1 MVRVSE
7 AGFGREMK
15 ELKSLSVIVLIVLSV
30 LMANAQVGT
39 GETKHFEKDGLAF
52 NYPAGWRLTDNS
64 SPGEQSLTLASE
76 DRTSQ
81 IVINKIDRLV
91 PPCDFQAENEK
102 IANALAAKVAK
113 QIKAPSPLTT
123 SRVKTQVGAFEFEGV
138 QLHGVLNHKPVTGD
152 IYSARLN
159 RQFVSLVYLRND
171 QDEEARSVWD
181 TVRTTLTVSP
191 GNLTLMGAAP
201 GESTGSITGG
211 VLNGRALKLGRP
223 EYPAVARMAHAS
235 GTVVVQVLIDEEGN
249 VVAAHA
255 ISGHPL
261 LQATCVKAARESK
274 FSPTKLCGEPVRVNG
289 VIQYNFVAP

>member
-1 MVRVSE
+1 
-7 AGFGREMK
+7 MK
-15 ELKSLSVIVLIVLSV
+15 ELKGLSAIVLVALSV
-30 LMANAQVGT
+30 LMANAQVRT

-52 NYPAGWRLTDNS
+52 DYPAGWRLTDNS
-64 SPGEQSLTLASE
+64 TPDEQSLTLAREGS
-76 DRTSQ
+76 TSQ
-81 IVINKIDRLV
+81 IVINKNDRLV
-91 PPCDFQAENEK
+91 SSCDFQAENEK

-123 SRVKTQVGAFEFEGV
+123 SRVKTQVGASEFEGV

-171 QDEEARSVWD
+171 QDKEARSVWE
-181 TVRTTLTVSP
+181 TIRTTLTVSH
-191 GNLTLMGAAP
+191 GNITLMGAVP

-235 GTVVVQVLIDEEGN
+235 GTVEVQVLIDEEGN
-249 VVAAHA
+249 VVAAHP

-261 LQATCVKAARESK
+261 LQSVSVKAAKGSK
-274 FSPTKLCGEPVRVNG
+274 FSPTRLCGEPVRVNG
-289 VIQYNFVAP
+289 VIQYNFVAPPMN